1 MKDPDWLVQPL
12 FPRTKRVPPKAR
24 TSDRP
29 PPPLALLPDRP
40 KPMARPPL
48 PRRRPHPRSP
58 FHP

>member
-12 FPRTKRVPPKAR
+12 FPRTKRVPPKAL

-29 PPPLALLPDRP
+29 PPPLASLPVRQRSVV
-40 KPMARPPL
+40 RPPL
-48 PRRRPHPRSP
+48 PRRVRPRSP

>member
-12 FPRTKRVPPKAR
+12 FPPTKRVPPKAL

-29 PPPLALLPDRP
+29 PPPLASLPRQRSVV
-40 KPMARPPL
+40 RPPL
-48 PRRRPHPRSP
+48 PRRVRPRSP